1 MCKDRIAGGFVIPIQ
16 RLNEVGEY
24 MKIVHFSDVHIG
36 VENYG
41 RIDPST
47 GLSAR
52 LGDFL
57 ATFDE
62 VVDYAISERADL
74 ALFAGDAYKS
84 RNPSQTHQRE
94 FASRIARL
102 ADAGVP
108 AFLVVGNHDMP
119 LTAGP
124 ATALEIFDT
133 LGVRMV
139 HVGERL
145 GTHVVET
152 PAGPVQIVSVP
163 WIRRSQFLASEE
175 RSGLTIDQT
184 NALIQDRLTE
194 GIRTLAERLDPTL
207 PAVLAAHV
215 TVSSAVVGGSSGDS
229 VRHGSERSMMLGRD
243 HVLLRSSLA
252 RPQFDYVAL
261 GHIHKHQVVGE
272 SPKMAYAGSL
282 ERVDFGE
289 EGDDKGFCVVELDA
303 ALPPGSRLKS
313 FRFQKVNAR
322 RFVTID
328 VKLRPGDQDPT
339 ATVLKEIER
348 QHVEG
353 AIVKL
358 KIAYPLELQG
368 HLGDAE
374 IRRALDGAFY
384 VASVSKQPIEQ
395 PKNRLGDAY
404 SKGTTPQEL
413 LRLYL
418 DSKGVAKDRSAILM
432 GRAEE
437 LLVEEV

>member
-1 MCKDRIAGGFVIPIQ
+1 
-16 RLNEVGEY
+16 

-41 RIDPST
+41 RIDPAT

-62 VVDYAISERADL
+62 VVDYAIAERADL
-74 ALFAGDAYKS
+74 ALFTGDAYKS

-102 ADAGVP
+102 ANAGIPV
-108 AFLVVGNHDMP
+108 FMVVGNHDMP
-119 LTAGP
+119 LTSGP

-139 HVGERL
+139 HVGDRL
-145 GTHVVET
+145 RIYPVST
-152 PAGPVQIVSVP
+152 PAGPLQIVSVP
-163 WIRRSQFLASEE
+163 WIRRSHFLAAEE
-175 RSGLTIDQT
+175 RSGLTIDEI
-184 NALIQDRLTE
+184 NSLIQERMTAAVSA
-194 GIRTLAERLDPTL
+194 LADGLDPSI

-215 TVSSAVVGGSSGDS
+215 TVSSAVVGGSTRDGVS
-229 VRHGSERSMMLGRD
+229 HGSERSMMLGRD

-261 GHIHKHQVVGE
+261 GHIHKYQVVGDH
-272 SPKMAYAGSL
+272 PKMVYAGSL

-289 EGDDKGFCVVELDA
+289 EGDDKGFCVVELDTS
-303 ALPPGSRLKS
+303 LPAGSRLTS

-322 RFVTID
+322 RFVTVD
-328 VKLRPGDQDPT
+328 VALRSGDRDPT
-339 ATVLKEIER
+339 ATVVEEIER
-348 QHVEG
+348 VGVEG

-358 KIAYPLELQG
+358 NIAFPIELQG
-368 HLGDAE
+368 HLRDAE
-374 IRRALDGAFY
+374 IRQALDGAFY
-384 VASVSKQPIEQ
+384 VAAVSKQPIER
-395 PKNRLGDAY
+395 PRNRLGAAY
-404 SKGTTPQEL
+404 SKGIAPQEL
-413 LRLYL
+413 LRVYL
-418 DSKGVAKDRSAILM
+418 DAKNVATDRAAVLM
-432 GRAEE
+432 SRAEE
-437 LLVEEV
+437 LMVEEI

>member
-1 MCKDRIAGGFVIPIQ
+1 
-16 RLNEVGEY
+16 
-24 MKIVHFSDVHIG
+24 MKIVHFSDVHVG

-41 RIDPST
+41 RIDPDT

-62 VVDYAISERADL
+62 VVEYAIAERADL
-74 ALFAGDAYKS
+74 ALFTGDAYKS

-94 FASRIARL
+94 FAARIARL
-102 ADAGVP
+102 ANAGIPV
-108 AFLVVGNHDMP
+108 FLVVGNHDMP

-145 GTHVVET
+145 ATHVIDT

-163 WIRRSQFLASEE
+163 WVRRSHFLASEE
-175 RSGLTIDQT
+175 RSGLTIDAI

-194 GIRTLAERLDPTL
+194 GVKTLAERLDPSL

-215 TVSSAVVGGSSGDS
+215 TVSSAVVGGSTRDG

-261 GHIHKHQVVGE
+261 GHIHKHQIVGE
-272 SPKMAYAGSL
+272 QPMMAYAGSL

-289 EGDDKGFCVVELDA
+289 ESDDKGFCVVELDSS
-303 ALPPGSRLKS
+303 LPAGSRLKS
-313 FRFQKVNAR
+313 FNFQRVSAR
-322 RFVTID
+322 NFITID
-328 VKLRPGDQDPT
+328 VRLQSGDLDPT
-339 ATVLKEIER
+339 ATVLKEIDSVSR
-348 QHVEG
+348 VED

-358 KIAYPLELQG
+358 NIEYPLELQG
-368 HLGDAE
+368 HLRDAD
-374 IRRALDGAFY
+374 IRQTLNSAFY
-384 VASVSKQPIEQ
+384 VASVSKRPIEQ
-395 PKNRLGDAY
+395 PKNRLGAAY

-418 DSKGVAKDRSAILM
+418 DSKNVAEDRAAILI

-437 LLVEEV
+437 LIVEEI

>member
-1 MCKDRIAGGFVIPIQ
+1 
-16 RLNEVGEY
+16 

-41 RIDPST
+41 RIDPAT

-62 VVDYAISERADL
+62 VVDYAIAERADL
-74 ALFAGDAYKS
+74 ALFTGDAYKS

-94 FASRIARL
+94 FATRIARL
-102 ADAGVP
+102 VDAGVP
-108 AFLVVGNHDMP
+108 VFMVVGNHDMP
-119 LTAGP
+119 LTSGP

-145 GTHVVET
+145 GAQVVDT
-152 PAGPVQIVSVP
+152 PAGPLQIVSVP
-163 WIRRSQFLASEE
+163 WVRRSHFLAAEE
-175 RSGLTIDQT
+175 RSGLNIDEI
-184 NALIQDRLTE
+184 NSLIQERMTAAV
-194 GIRTLAERLDPTL
+194 RALADRLDPSI

-215 TVSSAVVGGSSGDS
+215 TVSSAVVGGSTRDG

-272 SPKMAYAGSL
+272 HPRMVYAGSL

-289 EGDDKGFCVVELDA
+289 EGDDKGFCVVELDTA
-303 ALPPGSRLKS
+303 C
-313 FRFQKVNAR
+313 R
-322 RFVTID
+322 R
-328 VKLRPGDQDPT
+328 
-339 ATVLKEIER
+339 
-348 QHVEG
+348 
-353 AIVKL
+353 
-358 KIAYPLELQG
+358 
-368 HLGDAE
+368 
-374 IRRALDGAFY
+374 
-384 VASVSKQPIEQ
+384 
-395 PKNRLGDAY
+395 
-404 SKGTTPQEL
+404 
-413 LRLYL
+413 
-418 DSKGVAKDRSAILM
+418 
-432 GRAEE
+432 GRASSPSCSRR
-437 LLVEEV
+437 

>member
-1 MCKDRIAGGFVIPIQ
+1 
-16 RLNEVGEY
+16 

-41 RIDPST
+41 RIDPAT

-62 VVDYAISERADL
+62 VVDYAVAERADL
-74 ALFAGDAYKS
+74 ALFTGDAYKS

-102 ADAGVP
+102 ANAGVP
-108 AFLVVGNHDMP
+108 VFMVVGNHDMP
-119 LTAGP
+119 LTSAP

-133 LGVRMV
+133 LSVRMV

-145 GTHVVET
+145 GAQVVDT
-152 PAGPVQIVSVP
+152 PAGPLQIVSVP
-163 WIRRSQFLASEE
+163 WVRRSHFLATEE
-175 RSGLTIDQT
+175 RSGLSIDEI
-184 NALIQDRLTE
+184 NSLIQERMTAAV
-194 GIRTLAERLDPTL
+194 RALADRLDPSI
-207 PAVLAAHV
+207 PAILAAHV
-215 TVSSAVVGGSSGDS
+215 TVSSAVVGGSTRDDVS
-229 VRHGSERSMMLGRD
+229 HGSERSMMLGRD

-272 SPKMAYAGSL
+272 HPKMAYAGSL

-303 ALPPGSRLKS
+303 SLPAGSRITS
-313 FRFQKVNAR
+313 FSFQKVNAR
-322 RFVTID
+322 RFVTVD
-328 VKLRPGDQDPT
+328 VTLRSGDQDPT
-339 ATVLKEIER
+339 STVVEEIER
-348 QHVEG
+348 IGVEG

-358 KIAYPLELQG
+358 NIAFPIELQG
-368 HLGDAE
+368 HLKDAE
-374 IRRALDGAFY
+374 IREALDGAFY
-384 VASVSKQPIEQ
+384 VAAVSKQPIER
-395 PKNRLGDAY
+395 PRNRLGGAY
-404 SKGTTPQEL
+404 SKGTAPQEL
-413 LRLYL
+413 LGVYL
-418 DSKGVAKDRSAILM
+418 NTRNVAKDRAAVLM

-437 LLVEEV
+437 LMVEEI

>member
-1 MCKDRIAGGFVIPIQ
+1 
-16 RLNEVGEY
+16 
-24 MKIVHFSDVHIG
+24 MKIVHFSDVHVG

-41 RIDPST
+41 RIDPDT

-57 ATFDE
+57 STFDE
-62 VVDYAISERADL
+62 VVEYAIAERADL
-74 ALFAGDAYKS
+74 ALFTGDAYKS

-94 FASRIARL
+94 FAARIARL
-102 ADAGVP
+102 ANAGIPV
-108 AFLVVGNHDMP
+108 FLVVGNHDMP

-145 GTHVVET
+145 ATLVVDT
-152 PAGPVQIVSVP
+152 PSGSVQIVSVP
-163 WIRRSQFLASEE
+163 WVRRSHFLASEE
-175 RSGLTIDQT
+175 RSGLTIDAI

-194 GIRTLAERLDPTL
+194 GVKSLAERLDPSL

-215 TVSSAVVGGSSGDS
+215 TVSSAVVGGSTRDS

-272 SPKMAYAGSL
+272 QPMMAYAGSL

-289 EGDDKGFCVVELDA
+289 EGDDKGFCVVELDSS
-303 ALPPGSRLKS
+303 LPAGSRLKS

-322 RFVTID
+322 KFITID
-328 VKLRPGDQDPT
+328 VRLQSGDPDPT
-339 ATVLKEIER
+339 ATVLREIER
-348 QHVEG
+348 RCVEG

-358 KIAYPLELQG
+358 NIEFPIQLQG
-368 HLGDAE
+368 HLRDAD
-374 IRRALDGAFY
+374 IRQALNSAFY
-384 VASVSKQPIEQ
+384 VASVSKRPIEQ
-395 PKNRLGDAY
+395 PKNRLGAAY
-404 SKGTTPQEL
+404 SKGTTPREL

-418 DSKGVAKDRSAILM
+418 DSKNVAEDRAAILI

-437 LLVEEV
+437 LFVEEI

>member
-1 MCKDRIAGGFVIPIQ
+1 
-16 RLNEVGEY
+16 

-41 RIDPST
+41 RIDPDT

-62 VVDYAISERADL
+62 VVGYAIAERADL
-74 ALFAGDAYKS
+74 ALFTGDAYKS

-94 FASRIARL
+94 FAARIARL
-102 ADAGVP
+102 ANAGIPV
-108 AFLVVGNHDMP
+108 FLVVGNHDMP
-119 LTAGP
+119 LTSGP

-145 GTHVVET
+145 GTHVVST
-152 PAGPVQIVSVP
+152 PAGPLQIVSVP
-163 WIRRSQFLASEE
+163 WVRRSHFLASEE
-175 RSGLTIDQT
+175 RSGLTIDEI
-184 NALIQDRLTE
+184 NSLIQERMTAGVRALADRLDSA
-194 GIRTLAERLDPTL
+194 I

-215 TVSSAVVGGSSGDS
+215 TVSSAVVGGSTRDGVS
-229 VRHGSERSMMLGRD
+229 HGSERTMMLGRD

-272 SPKMAYAGSL
+272 HPKMAYAGSL

-289 EGDDKGFCVVELDA
+289 EGDDKGFCVVEVDSG
-303 ALPPGSRLKS
+303 LPAGSRLTS
-313 FRFQKVNAR
+313 FRFQGVNAR

-328 VKLRPGDQDPT
+328 VSLRSGDEDPT
-339 ATVLKEIER
+339 ATVIEEIER
-348 QHVEG
+348 ADVEG

-358 KIAYPLELQG
+358 NVAFPLELQG
-368 HLGDAE
+368 HLRDAD
-374 IRRALDGAFY
+374 IRQVLDGAFY

-395 PKNRLGDAY
+395 PKNRLGAAY

-413 LRLYL
+413 LGIYL
-418 DSKGVAKDRSAILM
+418 DGKGVGKDRAAVLM

-437 LLVEEV
+437 LMVEET

>member
-1 MCKDRIAGGFVIPIQ
+1 
-16 RLNEVGEY
+16 

-41 RIDPST
+41 RIDPAT

-62 VVDYAISERADL
+62 VVDYAIAERADL
-74 ALFAGDAYKS
+74 ALFTGDAYKS

-102 ADAGVP
+102 TDAGVP
-108 AFLVVGNHDMP
+108 VFLVVGNHDMP
-119 LTAGP
+119 LTSGP

-145 GTHVVET
+145 GAHVVEH
-152 PAGPVQIVSVP
+152 PRRALQIVSVP
-163 WIRRSQFLASEE
+163 WVRRSHFLATEE
-175 RSGLTIDQT
+175 RSGLTIDEI
-184 NALIQDRLTE
+184 NSLIQERMTAAV
-194 GIRTLAERLDPTL
+194 RALADQLDPSI

-215 TVSSAVVGGSSGDS
+215 TVSSAVVGGSTRDG
-229 VRHGSERSMMLGRD
+229 VRYGSERSMMLGRD
-243 HVLLRSSLA
+243 HVLLASSLA

-261 GHIHKHQVVGE
+261 GHIHKYQVVGE
-272 SPKMAYAGSL
+272 HPKMAYAGSL

-289 EGDDKGFCVVELDA
+289 EGDDKGFCVVELDTT
-303 ALPPGSRLKS
+303 LPAGSRLKS

-322 RFVTID
+322 RFVTVD
-328 VKLRPGDQDPT
+328 VTLRSGDQDPT
-339 ATVLKEIER
+339 ATVVDEIER
-348 QHVEG
+348 IGVEG

-358 KIAYPLELQG
+358 NIAFPIELQG
-368 HLGDAE
+368 HLRDAE
-374 IRRALDGAFY
+374 IRQALDGAFY
-384 VASVSKQPIEQ
+384 VAAVSKQPIER
-395 PKNRLGDAY
+395 PRNRLGGAY
-404 SKGTTPQEL
+404 SKGTAPQEL
-413 LRLYL
+413 LRVYL
-418 DSKGVAKDRSAILM
+418 DAKNVAKDRAAVLM

-437 LLVEEV
+437 LMVEEI